1 MSKNP
6 CFLAK
11 YVLKADKAVFSLLVH
26 SREKG
31 LRIGCG
37 IFGAINYENHPVF
50 PFVYW
55 GLRSQNHRGHQS
67 HGFLTYNN
75 KKFFVY
81 KNLDLVPKVK
91 SNAIHEWFGR
101 LPGSIGIGNVR
112 YTTSGK
118 CDDAS
123 ILQGTQPVTASADGI
138 KLALSFNGNIVNTQP
153 LKKEMTQN
161 FSDFLYTCD
170 SDIVCHKM
178 LLALK
183 QGKDLTAAARSVME
197 SLDGAFSVT
206 GITGDGDFFA
216 FKDQH
221 GIKPLCAG
229 HDPHSATFA
238 FSSETVSLDM
248 NGFERDFELN
258 PGELVTVS
266 QDGFKRTQ
274 IIKNPRK
281 AFCCFEYAYFARPD
295 SRFDGKYVYE
305 IREDF
310 GRNLVKEYP
319 EVVKD
324 GDIIMS
330 VPETGDDPA
339 MGVHEASGL
348 RWERASRRHRY
359 VTERAFILLNM
370 ERYSTIDKKINIL
383 GSKVAGK
390 RVIITED
397 SVVRG
402 DTTKVIIEKMR
413 KAGAKKVY
421 LFVTFPR
428 IIGPCFYGID
438 MSTYG
443 QLVGSK
449 HSPEEIAKIIGADGV
464 CYQSLEGLIS
474 ATGQTE
480 DQLCLACVT
489 GKYPTPC
496 AQRMADA
503 MKKRFLEGYEEKT
516 RIYELEETP
525 P

>member
-1 MSKNP
+1 
-6 CFLAK
+6 
-11 YVLKADKAVFSLLVH
+11 
-26 SREKG
+26 
-31 LRIGCG
+31 
-37 IFGAINYENHPVF
+37 
-50 PFVYW
+50 
-55 GLRSQNHRGHQS
+55 
-67 HGFLTYNN
+67 
-75 KKFFVY
+75 VY
-81 KNLDLVPKVK
+81 KSLDLVPKLK
-91 SNAIHEWFGR
+91 TNAIHEWFGR

-118 CDDAS
+118 CDDVS
-123 ILQGTQPVTASADGI
+123 LIQGTQPVTASADGI
-138 KLALSFNGNIVNTQP
+138 KLALSFNGNIVNTLP
-153 LKKEMTQN
+153 LKKEMTEN
-161 FSDFLYTCD
+161 FSDFLYNCD

-183 QGKDLTAAARSVME
+183 QGKDLTSAARSVME

-216 FKDQH
+216 FKDPH

-229 HDPHSATFA
+229 HDPAGGTYA

-248 NGFERDFELN
+248 NGFVRDFELK

-266 QDGFKRTQ
+266 QEGFKRTQ
-274 IIKNPRK
+274 VIKNPRE
-281 AFCCFEYAYFARPD
+281 AFCAFEYAYFARPD

-319 EVVKD
+319 EIVKD

-348 RWERASRRHRY
+348 RWERLSRRHRY

-383 GSKVAGK
+383 DSKVYGK

-449 HSPEEIAKIIGADGV
+449 HNPEEIAKIIGADKV
-464 CYQSLEGLIS
+464 CYQSLEGLVR

-496 AQRMADA
+496 AQKMADA
-503 MKKRFLEGYEEKT
+503 MKKRFQDGYEEKT
-516 RIYELEETP
+516 RIYESDEVQP
-525 P
+525 

>member
-1 MSKNP
+1 MG
-6 CFLAK
+6 
-11 YVLKADKAVFSLLVH
+11 D
-26 SREKG
+26 
-31 LRIGCG
+31 
-37 IFGAINYENHPVF
+37 
-50 PFVYW
+50 
-55 GLRSQNHRGHQS
+55 
-67 HGFLTYNN
+67 T
-75 KKFFVY
+75 
-81 KNLDLVPKVK
+81 
-91 SNAIHEWFGR
+91 
-101 LPGSIGIGNVR
+101 
-112 YTTSGK
+112 
-118 CDDAS
+118 
-123 ILQGTQPVTASADGI
+123 

-153 LKKEMTQN
+153 LKKEMTEN
-161 FSDFLYTCD
+161 FPDFLYNCD

-183 QGKDLTAAARSVME
+183 EGKDLTEAARTVME

-206 GITGDGDFFA
+206 GITGGGDFFA
-216 FKDQH
+216 FKDPH

-229 HDPHSATFA
+229 HDPNGATFA

-248 NGFERDFELN
+248 NSFVRDFELK

-266 QDGFKRTQ
+266 KEGFERIQ
-274 IIKNPRK
+274 VIKNPRQ
-281 AFCCFEYAYFARPD
+281 AFCSFEYAYFARPD

-310 GRNLVKEYP
+310 GRNLVQEFP

-324 GDIIMS
+324 GDVILS

-359 VTERAFILLNM
+359 VTERAFILLNA

-402 DTTKVIIEKMR
+402 DTTKVIIEKLR

-449 HSPEEIAKIIGADGV
+449 HTPEEIAKIIGADGV
-464 CYQSLEGLIS
+464 CYQSIEGLVR
-474 ATGQTE
+474 ATGQKE
-480 DQLCLACVT
+480 DELCLACVT

-516 RIYELEETP
+516 RIYEMDEAQP
-525 P
+525 